1 MRRFYY
7 VSSLIEVV
15 RQSLTST
22 VTMFTIK
29 DILFDT
35 ARLALADSRI
45 LTPKNH
51 VPILK
56 TATSLKDAREAVGS
70 NNIKL
75 HAVAGVMSTNL
86 PPRIL
91 A

>member
-1 MRRFYY
+1 
-7 VSSLIEVV
+7 
-15 RQSLTST
+15 
-22 VTMFTIK
+22 MFTIK

-70 NNIKL
+70 NNVKL
-75 HAVAGVMSTNL
+75 HAVVRNVNEPATPHLSIDRKKTFNVSV
-86 PPRIL
+86 
-91 A
+91 

>member
-1 MRRFYY
+1 
-7 VSSLIEVV
+7 
-15 RQSLTST
+15 
-22 VTMFTIK
+22 MFTIK

-75 HAVAGVMSTNL
+75 HEMAGVMSTNL

>member
-1 MRRFYY
+1 
-7 VSSLIEVV
+7 
-15 RQSLTST
+15 
-22 VTMFTIK
+22 MFTIK

-56 TATSLKDAREAVGS
+56 TATSLKDAREVVGS
-70 NNIKL
+70 NNTKL
-75 HAVAGVMSTNL
+75 KSVLAAPTLVNL

-91 A
+91 T